1 MHGIQLTLKNI
12 VHSKFKFLFAKFST
26 LSVINDDVCT
36 KTKVYKL
43 QSYYKRE
50 RSTVWKAKKKKIFR
64 KEWHQL
70 RWLRVV
76 NWVDNMCVWYMCRH
90 SKQCERSSRQR
101 RKDFQRQEREPRECL
116 QCYAEKCAIVSP
128 KQTTTKKVVDL
139 YSLPISMVQI
149 L

>member
-1 MHGIQLTLKNI
+1 MMMYALKQRYTNYKATTKERDQL
-12 VHSKFKFLFAKFST
+12 S
-26 LSVINDDVCT
+26 
-36 KTKVYKL
+36 
-43 QSYYKRE
+43 R
-50 RSTVWKAKKKKIFR
+50 RPKKKKIFR

-90 SKQCERSSRQR
+90 SKQRERSSRQR

-139 YSLPISMVQI
+139 YSLLISMVQI